1 MEENEYVQK
10 IHELEQELKIRIE
23 DNAELY
29 TKLCN
34 ALNQLNEANEVI
46 KYFANAK
53 IGLEQEDGRF
63 IVGLAGFNGTKAQAI
78 YYDPRPAEKYIKKW
92 WVK

>member
-10 IHELEQELKIRIE
+10 IHELEQELKVRVE

-46 KYFANAK
+46 KHIKLLK
-53 IGLEQEDGRF
+53 IKTNDCEMTIEAICPEAEQY
-63 IVGLAGFNGTKAQAI
+63 L
-78 YYDPRPAEKYIKKW
+78 KKW
-92 WVK
+92 GVK

>member
-1 MEENEYVQK
+1 MEKENDYVQK

-34 ALNQLNEANEVI
+34 ALMQIEEANKVI
-46 KYFANAK
+46 KIYGTPIYIERHRDEK
-53 IGLEQEDGRF
+53 C
-63 IVGLAGFNGTKAQAI
+63 IVTEKVPYTDTQ
-78 YYDPRPAEKYIKKW
+78 PAEQYLKKW
-92 WVK
+92 GVQ

>member
-1 MEENEYVQK
+1 MEKENDYVQK

-34 ALNQLNEANEVI
+34 VLNQLNEANKLLKTAGYGSKENTFPLPYVCPEECRN
-46 KYFANAK
+46 Y
-53 IGLEQEDGRF
+53 LE
-63 IVGLAGFNGTKAQAI
+63 
-78 YYDPRPAEKYIKKW
+78 KW
-92 WVK
+92 GVK

>member
-34 ALNQLNEANEVI
+34 ALMQLNDATVI
-46 KYFANAK
+46 ISRFKRITPYAPGGKY
-53 IGLEQEDGRF
+53 LEKDIQE
-63 IVGLAGFNGTKAQAI
+63 
-78 YYDPRPAEKYIKKW
+78 YIKKW
-92 WVK
+92 GWVK